1 MWALPL
7 SSKEQ
12 RGMGIAGGIYSP
24 GGGGAVRGMGTNKGA
39 AMRRGMPE
47 KGDRK
52 KIEKKII
59 KKMSLPDSN
68 PQKI

>member
-7 SSKEQ
+7 SGKER

-47 KGDRK
+47 KVT
-52 KIEKKII
+52 EKKS
-59 KKMSLPDSN
+59 KKKS
-68 PQKI
+68 